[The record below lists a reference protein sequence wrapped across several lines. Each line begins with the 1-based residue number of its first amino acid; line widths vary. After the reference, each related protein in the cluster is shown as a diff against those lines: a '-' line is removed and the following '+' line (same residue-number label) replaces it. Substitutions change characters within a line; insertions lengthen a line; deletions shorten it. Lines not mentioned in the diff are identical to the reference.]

1 MFSTSLLD
9 FIKGTTLNLNLSLDK
24 TLHQEL
30 AQPGIVMAPNTPE
43 RLIIGMSRQLARNAD
58 HTISQELTDHL
69 FETPGKN

>member
-1 MFSTSLLD
+1 M
-9 FIKGTTLNLNLSLDK
+9 
-24 TLHQEL
+24 

-69 FETPGKN
+69 FETPGKIEEKISNRI